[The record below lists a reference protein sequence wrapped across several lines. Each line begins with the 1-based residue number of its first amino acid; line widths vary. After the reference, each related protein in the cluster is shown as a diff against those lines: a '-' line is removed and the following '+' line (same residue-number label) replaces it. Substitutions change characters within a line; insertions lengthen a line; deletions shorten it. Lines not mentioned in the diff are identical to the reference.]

1 MTGPPA
7 PRPGRSWRPRP
18 ACSVRKLALMPA
30 PLLARG
36 PAAVLR
42 AAAPPSPDGPL
53 GRLLRDPAGT
63 LHHWAAQL
71 LHLAVPLGRTRGPAL
86 LLGLLAVTVGRVAV
100 GRWRQERLHQGARLV
115 EILPPPAVDP
125 TGAAALWRNL
135 HGLLRQRRRLAGRPH
150 VAWEYRWHQERL
162 TIGLWLPGM
171 VAPRLAE
178 QAVEA
183 AWPAARTRTI
193 PDPPPPLPPGATAV
207 RGGTLRLAAPE
218 WFSLRTERE
227 HDSDPLRPLLGA
239 AAERGPGETT
249 VVQVLARPA
258 RGRRLARCHQAARA
272 LRRGQSPGRAGR
284 LLDLVTPGARGTPSA
299 YTHDPER
306 PQQVRAILDK
316 AAGPGFEALVRY
328 GVATQTRH
336 QPRGRARSRAHGIAA
351 AFAGHAGRNRL
362 GRRRLWR
369 PAHRLQARP
378 LGRGDLLSTG
388 ELAALAHLPW
398 DLGVPGLARAGAKA
412 VAPGPA
418 VPRVGKVL
426 GDADAGTPRPVALHP
441 ADARHHLH
449 VLGATGSGKSTLLA
463 QLILQDAA
471 AGRGAVVVDPR
482 GDLVRD
488 VLDRLPGCAVGRV
501 VLLDP
506 DEPHAPP
513 ALNMLEGADHDL
525 AVDHVVEIFHRIFA
539 RAWGPRT
546 DDILR
551 AACLTLLRHGP
562 ATLADVPRLL
572 GERGFRQRLTTGL
585 KDPAGL
591 GGFWAWYDSLT
602 PAGQAQA
609 IGPALSRLRAFLLR
623 GFARRVVGQSA
634 SSFRLH
640 EVLDGGLLLAR
651 LPKGTLGDDAA
662 RLLGSFVVAKT
673 WQAALE
679 RARAGEPARVD
690 ATLYVDE
697 AHNFL
702 HLPYRYEELL
712 AEARGYRLGLVLAHQ
727 HLAQL
732 PPELRDAAAANA
744 RSKVYFTTS
753 PEDARHLEPHVAP
766 ELGAHDLAHLGAFQ
780 AAFRPLRA
788 GQELPACTLQTRPLP
803 QPVPGRADQVRAAA
817 RRRYGRTPAQH
828 RRAAL
833 ERDLGDDDA
842 RLRRSGGPAAQPPDR
857 PSP

>member
-1 MTGPPA
+1 VVSTLVPARSPA
-7 PRPGRSWRPRP
+7 PT
-18 ACSVRKLALMPA
+18 
-30 PLLARG
+30 
-36 PAAVLR
+36 LR
-42 AAAPPSPDGPL
+42 AAAQPDSPM

-71 LHLAVPLGRTRGPAL
+71 AHQVMPLARAWGPAL
-86 LLGLLAVTVGRVAV
+86 LLAALAIAGGWAAI
-100 GRWRQERLHQGARLV
+100 GRWRLGRLHRGARLV
-115 EILPPPAVDP
+115 EILPPPEVDP
-125 TGAAALWRNL
+125 KGATALWRNL
-135 HGLLRQRRRLAGRPH
+135 HGLLRQRRWLAGRPH

-171 VAPRLAE
+171 VPPRLAE
-178 QAVEA
+178 QAIQA

-193 PDPPPPLPPGATAV
+193 PGPPPPIPAGTVV
-207 RGGTLRLAAPE
+207 RGGVLRLAAPE
-218 WFSLRTERE
+218 WYSLRTEPQHQRE
-227 HDSDPLRPLLGA
+227 HGADPLRALLGA

-258 RGRRLARCHQAARA
+258 PGRRLARCHNAARA
-272 LRRGQSPGRAGR
+272 LRRGQSPTTVGR
-284 LLDLVTPGARGTPSA
+284 LLDLVTPGGRGTPSV

-306 PQQVRAILDK
+306 PAQVREILDK
-316 AAGPGFEALVRY
+316 ASGPGWLALVRY
-328 GVATQTRH
+328 GVATHTSH
-336 QPRGRARSRAHGIAA
+336 DPRGRTRSRAHGIAA
-351 AFAGHAGRNRL
+351 AFAAYTARNRL
-362 GRRRLWR
+362 GRHRLWR
-369 PAHRLQARP
+369 PARRLQARP
-378 LGRGDLLSTG
+378 LGRADLLSTP

-412 VAPGPA
+412 VPPAPA
-418 VPRVGKVL
+418 VPRSGKVL

-463 QLILQDAA
+463 QLILQDAH
-471 AGRGAVVVDPR
+471 AGRGAIVIDPR

-488 VLDRLPGCAVGRV
+488 VLDRLPTRTVGRT

-506 DEPHAPP
+506 DEHHAPP
-513 ALNMLEGADHDL
+513 ALNMLEGADPDL

-551 AACLTLLRHGP
+551 SACLTLLHHGP
-562 ATLADVPRLL
+562 ASLADVPRLL
-572 GERGFRQRLTTGL
+572 SDQGFRRRATQGL
-585 KDPAGL
+585 DDPAGL

-602 PAGQAQA
+602 GAGQAQA

-623 GFARRVVGQSA
+623 GFARHVVGQTT
-634 SSFRLH
+634 SSFSLAK
-640 EVLDGGLLLAR
+640 VLDGGILLAR

-679 RARAGEPARVD
+679 RARSGEAARVD
-690 ATLYVDE
+690 ATLYIDE

-702 HLPYRYEELL
+702 HLPYRYEEML

-732 PPELRDAAAANA
+732 PPELREAAAANA

-753 PEDARHLEPHVAP
+753 PEDARHLEAHVTP
-766 ELGAHDLAHLGAFQ
+766 ELTAHDLSHLGAYQ
-780 AAFRPLRA
+780 AACRLLA
-788 GQELPACTLQTRPLP
+788 GGQGLPACTMTTRPLP
-803 QPVPGRADQVRAAA
+803 DPIAGRAERVRAAA
-817 RRRYGRTPAQH
+817 RRRYGRTQAQH
-828 RRAAL
+828 RRARL
-833 ERDLGDDDA
+833 ERDLGRDDT
-842 RLRRSGGPAAQPPDR
+842 RLPHGSAPAARYPDR
-857 PSP
+857 PWR

>member
-1 MTGPPA
+1 MLTFVLARSPVSAPPA
-7 PRPGRSWRPRP
+7 ATHPDS
-18 ACSVRKLALMPA
+18 
-30 PLLARG
+30 PLEE
-36 PAAVLR
+36 
-42 AAAPPSPDGPL
+42 
-53 GRLLRDPAGT
+53 LLRDPAGT
-63 LHHWAAQL
+63 LRDWAAEL
-71 LHLAVPLGRTRGPAL
+71 VHLAGQLAHTWGPAL
-86 LLGLLAVTVGRVAV
+86 LLALLLVVGGRMTV
-100 GRWRQERLHQGARLV
+100 GRWRLGRLHQGARLV
-115 EILPPPAVDP
+115 EILPPPEVDP
-125 TGAAALWRNL
+125 KGATALWRNL
-135 HGLLRQRRRLAGRPH
+135 HGLLRQHRWLAGRPH

-171 VAPRLAE
+171 VPPRLAE
-178 QAVEA
+178 QAIQA

-193 PDPPPPLPPGATAV
+193 PSPPPPLPPQATSV

-218 WFSLRTERE
+218 WYSLRTEPE
-227 HDSDPLRPLLGA
+227 HQRDSGGDPLRALLGA
-239 AAERGPGETT
+239 AAERGPEEAT

-258 RGRRLARCHQAARA
+258 PGRRLARCYAAARA
-272 LRRGQSPGRAGR
+272 LRRGQSPGRTGR
-284 LLDLVTPGARGTPSA
+284 LLDLLTPGARGTPNA

-306 PQQVRAILDK
+306 PQQVREILAK
-316 AAGPGFEALVRY
+316 AAGPGWLALVRY
-328 GVATQTRH
+328 GASTTTRH
-336 QPRGRARSRAHGIAA
+336 DPRGRARSRSHGIAA
-351 AFAGHAGRNRL
+351 AFAGYTASNRL
-362 GRRRLWR
+362 ARRRLWR
-369 PAHRLQARP
+369 TAWSLQARP
-378 LGRGDLLSTG
+378 LGRADLLSTA

-412 VAPGPA
+412 VAPAPA

-426 GDADAGTPRPVALHP
+426 GDADAGSSRPVALHP

-463 QLILQDAA
+463 QLILQDAH
-471 AGRGAVVVDPR
+471 AGRGAVVIDPR

-488 VLDRLPGCAVGRV
+488 VLERLPARAAGRV

-506 DEPHAPP
+506 DERHAPP
-513 ALNMLEGADHDL
+513 ALNMLEGVNPDL

-546 DDILR
+546 DDVLR
-551 AACLTLLRHGP
+551 SACLTLLRHGP

-572 GERGFRQRLTTGL
+572 SEAGFRQRMARGL
-585 KDPAGL
+585 GDPAGL
-591 GGFWAWYDSLT
+591 GGFWAWYESLT

-623 GFARRVVGQSA
+623 GFARQVVGQSA
-634 SSFRLH
+634 SSFRLG
-640 EVLDGGLLLAR
+640 EVLDGGILLAR

-702 HLPYRYEELL
+702 HLPYRYEEML

-732 PPELRDAAAANA
+732 PSELRDAAAANA

-766 ELGAHDLAHLGAFQ
+766 ELSAHDLSHLGVFQ
-780 AAFRPLRA
+780 AACRLLA
-788 GQELPACTLQTRPLP
+788 GGQELPACTLVTRPLP
-803 QPVPGRADQVRAAA
+803 APTPGRAEQVRAAA
-817 RRRYGRTPAQH
+817 RRRYGRTPVQR
-828 RRAAL
+828 RRATL
-833 ERDLGDDDA
+833 ERDLGRDDA
-842 RLRRSGGPAAQPPDR
+842 RLPHGPASGARRSPDR
-857 PSP
+857 PTP